1 MIDKKVEQIIYC
13 YCEYQPIFQEIEK
26 RTQIQFIEGFPAV

>member
-1 MIDKKVEQIIYC
+1 MIDKKVEQIIY

-26 RTQIQFIEGFPAV
+26 LTQIQFIEGFPDV